1 LFAFDALSLSLYLSI
16 YLSFCLSFNVQFA
29 WARTRLP
36 LKADDFSRKMELCGD
51 SEKKLDSLP
60 HSATCFFRVTIS
72 PHVTSKAMLK
82 EKLDISILHG
92 DLDGDD
98 MGNREVD
105 RSNFEELLGGESISV
120 RSP

>member
-1 LFAFDALSLSLYLSI
+1 MKCRVLSNSGSGPCEISLRES
-16 YLSFCLSFNVQFA
+16 
-29 WARTRLP
+29 RL
-36 LKADDFSRKMELCGD
+36 D
-51 SEKKLDSLP
+51 
-60 HSATCFFRVTIS
+60 
-72 PHVTSKAMLK
+72 
-82 EKLDISILHG
+82 G

>member
-1 LFAFDALSLSLYLSI
+1 
-16 YLSFCLSFNVQFA
+16 
-29 WARTRLP
+29 
-36 LKADDFSRKMELCGD
+36 MELCGD
-51 SEKKLDSLP
+51 SEKKADSLP

-72 PHVTSKAMLK
+72 PHVASKGALR

-98 MGNREVD
+98 MGSREVD
-105 RSNFEELLGGESISV
+105 RSNFEELLGKEGISV